1 MQFLLLLPVFA
12 FFFSQRDAQEEDR
25 GMSERDHAAST
36 IRDKSIQSRRRVM
49 RDFVGLL
56 VSISIAFDDVFAP
69 PTTVEQELSALV
81 FGVH

>member
-1 MQFLLLLPVFA
+1 
-12 FFFSQRDAQEEDR
+12 
-25 GMSERDHAAST
+25 MSGRDHAAST

-56 VSISIAFDDVFAP
+56 MSISIACYVFAP